1 MYMEANV
8 HDSTLQPLEIVGTA
22 IACDIGLFTILSE
35 SGEPLTTADI
45 IKKGA
50 KGDPLLVERTLRFLA
65 AHGFVDQQDSGP
77 YNANARTRDYATEER
92 VANVWT
98 M

>member
-1 MYMEANV
+1 MANV
-8 HDSTLQPLEIVGTA
+8 YNPILQPLEIVGTA
-22 IACDIGLFTILSE
+22 IACDIGLFTILSKAN
-35 SGEPLTTADI
+35 EPLTTEQVV
-45 IKKGA
+45 KKGA

-65 AHGFVDQQDSGP
+65 AHGFVDQQDSGA
-77 YNANARTRDYATEER
+77 YIANARTRDYATEER

>member
-1 MYMEANV
+1 M
-8 HDSTLQPLEIVGTA
+8 GTS
-22 IACDIGLFTILSE
+22 IACDIGLFAILSGA
-35 SGEPLTTADI
+35 SGPLTTEQVVG
-45 IKKGA
+45 KGA

-65 AHGFVDQQDSGP
+65 AHDFVDQQDSGE
-77 YNANARTRDYATEER
+77 YIANARTRDYATEER

>member
-1 MYMEANV
+1 MANMCNLN
-8 HDSTLQPLEIVGTA
+8 LQPLEVVGTA
-22 IACDIGLFTILSE
+22 IACDIGLFSILSE
-35 SGEPLTTADI
+35 ANEPLTTGQVV
-45 IKKGA
+45 KKGA

-65 AHGFVDQQDSGP
+65 AHSFVDQQDSGA
-77 YNANARTRDYATEER
+77 YTANARTRDYATEER

>member
-1 MYMEANV
+1 MADLHNPT
-8 HDSTLQPLEIVGTA
+8 SQPLEIVGTA
-22 IACDIGLFTILSE
+22 IACDVGLFAILSGA
-35 SGEPLTTADI
+35 SEPLTTEQV

-65 AHGFVDQQDSGP
+65 AHGFVDQQDSGA
-77 YNANARTRDYATEER
+77 YVANARTRDYATEER